1 MEFYSTRDQKLKVS
15 AAAAILSGL
24 APDGGLFVPTSLP
37 SFSLAEITAMSK
49 LDYCA
54 CALKVLQKFLPGYS
68 QQELSFYI
76 QKAYGDNFETEDPA
90 PLHDLGDGLFTL
102 ELFHGPTCA
111 FKDFALQI
119 LPYLLTSAAK
129 KCGCDQK
136 IAILTAT
143 SGDTGK
149 AAMEGFA
156 DVPGTCICVFYPDG
170 GTSEIQRLQMA
181 TQKGDNVSVLAVKGN
196 FDDTQNGVKEIFSDK
211 AFEAELYRKG
221 VLLSSANSINWG
233 RLAPQIVYYFYAYS
247 RMLKNK
253 VIKPGDPVNFCV
265 PTGNFGDILAGYYAK
280 KSGLP
285 MNKLICAS
293 NKNNILT
300 DFINT
305 GVYDKNR
312 PFYLTDSPSMDIL
325 ISSNLERL
333 LFILCEDDVKVNDFM
348 EQLKKNGHYEI
359 GTELLV
365 KLHDEG
371 FCAYYSDETA
381 SASCIAET
389 WNEKS
394 YLCDTHTAV
403 GLDAYRQYR
412 TTSGDR
418 TTTAVLSTA
427 SPFKFAPAILRALG
441 QTPSENGFEAIDA
454 LEQFTG
460 LSAPKRL
467 KEIRELP
474 VRFDQIISRSEMK
487 NAVLRTVSKVTDQLK

>member
-1 MEFYSTRDQKLKVS
+1 MEFCSTRDKKLNVS
-15 AAAAILSGL
+15 AAVAILSGL
-24 APDGGLFVPTSLP
+24 APDGGLFVPTSLL
-37 SFSLAEITAMSK
+37 SFSLAEVTAMSEM
-49 LDYCA
+49 DYRA
-54 CALKVLQKFLPGYS
+54 CALTVLQKFLPGFS
-68 QQELSFYI
+68 ADELSSYI
-76 QKAYGDNFETEDPA
+76 QKAYGDNFDTADPA
-90 PLHDLGDGLFTL
+90 PLHDLGDNLYTL

-111 FKDFALQI
+111 FKDFALQM
-119 LPYLLTSAAK
+119 LPHLLASAAK
-129 KCGCDQK
+129 KCATNKK

-149 AAMEGFA
+149 AAMEGYA
-156 DVPGTCICVFYPDG
+156 NVPGTCICVFYPNG

-181 TQKGDNVSVLAVKGN
+181 TQKGDNVNVLAVRGN

-211 AFEAELYRKG
+211 ALEEEFSRKG
-221 VLLSSANSINWG
+221 ILLSSANSINWG
-233 RLAPQIVYYFYAYS
+233 RLAPQIVYYYYTYS
-247 RMLKNK
+247 RLLNNK
-253 VIKPGDPVNFCV
+253 AIQPGEPVNFCV

-285 MNKLICAS
+285 INKLICAS

-312 PFYLTDSPSMDIL
+312 PFYRTDSPSMDIL

-333 LFILCEDDVKVNDFM
+333 LFMLCNDNVKVNGFM
-348 EQLKKNGHYEI
+348 DQLKVTGRYEI
-359 GTELLV
+359 GKELLA
-365 KLHDEG
+365 KLHNEG
-371 FCAYYSDETA
+371 FCAYYSVENATE
-381 SASCIAET
+381 SCIAEI

-403 GLDAYRQYR
+403 GLNAYRQYR
-412 TTSGDR
+412 TTQGDR

-441 QTPSENGFEAIDA
+441 QTPPKSGFGAVDT

-474 VRFDQIISRSEMK
+474 VRFDQTISRSEMK
-487 NAVLRTVSKVTDQLK
+487 QKVIDWLK